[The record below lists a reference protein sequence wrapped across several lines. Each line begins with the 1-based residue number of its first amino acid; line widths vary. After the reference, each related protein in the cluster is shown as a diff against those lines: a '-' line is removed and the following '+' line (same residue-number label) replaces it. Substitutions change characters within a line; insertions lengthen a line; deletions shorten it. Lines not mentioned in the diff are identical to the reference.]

1 MFNLPNYNLAHSIV
15 SLVCFKVKRNYG
27 GNNSRRSPFV
37 SGGNWTDLYTRIG
50 VEFMVMNYREG

>member
-15 SLVCFKVKRNYG
+15 SLVCFKAKRNYG

-37 SGGNWTDLYTRIG
+37 SRGNWTDLLYTDRC
-50 VEFMVMNYREG
+50 